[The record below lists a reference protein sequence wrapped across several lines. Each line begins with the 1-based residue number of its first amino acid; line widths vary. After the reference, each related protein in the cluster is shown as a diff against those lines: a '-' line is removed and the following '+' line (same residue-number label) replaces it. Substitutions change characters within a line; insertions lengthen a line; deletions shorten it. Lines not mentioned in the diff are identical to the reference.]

1 MEDIVG
7 LALIMCIVGPVL
19 FVPITAMVLKH
30 RKEML
35 QIELERRRLS
45 NQEIVAQIEALRQE
59 LAQLRDTSTQ
69 YDMSL
74 QMNFGDASGARAYA
88 GATTGGA
95 NAGATLGYISPAIRA
110 SSLRNAHACI
120 PIQLSTIVS
129 TITTSPPATEPRR
142 RAITPQISPPTSPTG
157 GTHSPN
163 SASSTP
169 AEMQP
174 RALR

>member
-35 QIELERRRLS
+35 EMELERRRLS

-74 QMNFGDASGARAYA
+74 Q
-88 GATTGGA
+88 A
-95 NAGATLGYISPAIRA
+95 NLEILQERVRM
-110 SSLRNAHACI
+110 LEQ
-120 PIQLSTIVS
+120 QLEEQTRVRI
-129 TITTSPPATEPRR
+129 
-142 RAITPQISPPTSPTG
+142 
-157 GTHSPN
+157 
-163 SASSTP
+163 
-169 AEMQP
+169 
-174 RALR
+174 

>member
-35 QIELERRRLS
+35 EMELERRRLS

-74 QMNFGDASGARAYA
+74 Q
-88 GATTGGA
+88 A
-95 NAGATLGYISPAIRA
+95 NLEILQERVR
-110 SSLRNAHACI
+110 LLEQ
-120 PIQLSTIVS
+120 QLEEQTRVRI
-129 TITTSPPATEPRR
+129 
-142 RAITPQISPPTSPTG
+142 
-157 GTHSPN
+157 
-163 SASSTP
+163 
-169 AEMQP
+169 
-174 RALR
+174 

>member
-35 QIELERRRLS
+35 QMELERRRLS
-45 NQEIVAQIEALRQE
+45 NQEVIAQIEALRQE

-74 QMNFGDASGARAYA
+74 Q
-88 GATTGGA
+88 A
-95 NAGATLGYISPAIRA
+95 NLEMLQERVR
-110 SSLRNAHACI
+110 LLEQ
-120 PIQLSTIVS
+120 QLEEQTRV
-129 TITTSPPATEPRR
+129 R
-142 RAITPQISPPTSPTG
+142 
-157 GTHSPN
+157 
-163 SASSTP
+163 
-169 AEMQP
+169 
-174 RALR
+174 L

>member
-35 QIELERRRLS
+35 EMELERRRLS
-45 NQEIVAQIEALRQE
+45 NQEVIAQIEAIRQE

-74 QMNFGDASGARAYA
+74 QMTLETLQERVRMLEQHLEEQTRVRAF
-88 GATTGGA
+88 
-95 NAGATLGYISPAIRA
+95 
-110 SSLRNAHACI
+110 
-120 PIQLSTIVS
+120 
-129 TITTSPPATEPRR
+129 
-142 RAITPQISPPTSPTG
+142 
-157 GTHSPN
+157 
-163 SASSTP
+163 
-169 AEMQP
+169 
-174 RALR
+174 

>member
-35 QIELERRRLS
+35 QMELERRRLS

-74 QMNFGDASGARAYA
+74 QM
-88 GATTGGA
+88 
-95 NAGATLGYISPAIRA
+95 TLETLQERVRM
-110 SSLRNAHACI
+110 LEQ
-120 PIQLSTIVS
+120 QLEEQTRV
-129 TITTSPPATEPRR
+129 R
-142 RAITPQISPPTSPTG
+142 
-157 GTHSPN
+157 
-163 SASSTP
+163 
-169 AEMQP
+169 
-174 RALR
+174 L